1 MHKNIRNMNYTMVTR
16 ELSETVESSLE
27 WDLLCFRNRAK
38 DKGDINEQL
47 RVLNAITEDTQEAY
61 FNWQAE
67 VEAEAAED
75 PAEVLRRYG
84 IVYDLTPSP
93 ERVKF
98 EEEYREKLAEASKR
112 LEYFFK
118 VQ

>member
-1 MHKNIRNMNYTMVTR
+1 MHKRIRNMNYTMITR

-38 DKGDINEQL
+38 DKDDVNEQL

-61 FNWQAE
+61 FNCQAE

-75 PAEVLRRYG
+75 PAEVLRSYG
-84 IVYDLTPSP
+84 IVFDPTKSP
-93 ERVKF
+93 ERVQF
-98 EEEYREKLAEASKR
+98 EKKYEEKLKEAGKR

-118 VQ
+118 VK